1 MNRNRTDVSII
12 IVNYNVKEFLANC
25 IESIRRSSGDLST
38 QIIVVDNQS
47 TDGSKEFL
55 QTHFGDLTYIWNEK
69 NVGFGAANNQG
80 IHIADGEFILLLN
93 PDTILQENTLQV
105 MLDFMRENPEVGVS
119 GCKIVNPDG
128 TFAPE
133 SRRSVPTLSNSMY
146 KTLGLSSLFPKSR
159 LFSTYYLGWM
169 SPDLGSEVPVL
180 SGSFMFFRGS
190 VLRELSGFDER
201 FFMYGEDIDL
211 CVRVAKEGWKII
223 YLPSTSI
230 VHYKGESSK
239 KDDIRYIKNFNEAMI
254 LFFKK
259 YHSGTTSFLFQFFI
273 QFAIII
279 RAVLSFIFA
288 KTVSL
293 RSILIDI
300 VLINLSL
307 QISLVL
313 YEALPVERTYDIDH
327 TQILIWNI
335 IITLL
340 YLVFGKYEVQNKR
353 FLFITNLAKSITFAF
368 LGLVVVTFF
377 FKTIAFSRLI
387 ILIGFVLSLVMV
399 TLSNVLLSNRSKLGG
414 SIGKKWFRRRVL
426 VVGSNPKTPD
436 LIKKL
441 RSFSSIPIDVLG
453 VIHQDNWEPGETYED
468 ADIVPVIGSLA
479 QTKTLVKDLHIS
491 HIVVLMDAIKN
502 YELLEIMSLLK
513 EDKVKIAI
521 VPKDLDVLIGKDIF
535 EGLKDLSRM

>member
-1 MNRNRTDVSII
+1 
-12 IVNYNVKEFLANC
+12 
-25 IESIRRSSGDLST
+25 
-38 QIIVVDNQS
+38 
-47 TDGSKEFL
+47 
-55 QTHFGDLTYIWNEK
+55 
-69 NVGFGAANNQG
+69 
-80 IHIADGEFILLLN
+80 
-93 PDTILQENTLQV
+93 
-105 MLDFMRENPEVGVS
+105 
-119 GCKIVNPDG
+119 
-128 TFAPE
+128 
-133 SRRSVPTLSNSMY
+133 
-146 KTLGLSSLFPKSR
+146 
-159 LFSTYYLGWM
+159 
-169 SPDLGSEVPVL
+169 
-180 SGSFMFFRGS
+180 
-190 VLRELSGFDER
+190 
-201 FFMYGEDIDL
+201 
-211 CVRVAKEGWKII
+211 
-223 YLPSTSI
+223 
-230 VHYKGESSK
+230 
-239 KDDIRYIKNFNEAMI
+239 MI

-259 YHSGTTSFLFQFFI
+259 YHSGTTSFLFQFLI
-273 QFAIII
+273 QLAIII
-279 RAVLSFIFA
+279 RALLSFIVA

-293 RSILIDI
+293 RSVLIDI

-307 QISLVL
+307 QISLVI

-327 TQILIWNI
+327 DQIFIWNI

-353 FLFITNLAKSITFAF
+353 FLFITNLAKSISFAF

-387 ILIGFVLSLVMV
+387 ILIGFLLSLVMV

-502 YELLEIMSLLK
+502 YELLEIMSLVK

-535 EGLKDLSRM
+535 EGLKDLSRV